1 MAHAVYAKDKV
12 LECPWTVFSV
22 TTKFCVQTFV
32 TEPDWIR
39 DGEGFAGH

>member
-1 MAHAVYAKDKV
+1 MAHAVYAKGKV

-22 TTKFCVQTFV
+22 TAKFCVQT
-32 TEPDWIR
+32 EYDWIR